1 MGHKDDVLTDDK
13 MAGDYSW
20 ASEGCYER
28 TQ

>member
-13 MAGDYSW
+13 LERHYSW
-20 ASEGCYER
+20 ESKGCYER